1 MTHTPQRSPFSAE
14 HQAIALSISIFSN
27 TIQVLIWPLLVY
39 VPHVREISK
48 EKAPLVWHNEPCRY
62 FKKRAFP
69 KHKIIMTESWEKN
82 GAVFEGKHAMW
93 KTKHMTPRWEGLPCV
108 CVREGFK
115 RLEDESTSV
124 VGHTHTPLSLAAI
137 WASLGRPQGDYGRAT
152 SPKSFLGTSAGRGD
166 GPEIISVIFITWF
179 SFGHTS
185 GAGDRGNK
193 NSRAIASKP
202 FSVVSGSSTLKV
214 TWNPDLKDWNGLH
227 PQILRCSCSQNS
239 LFRIFSSKEGIV

>member
-1 MTHTPQRSPFSAE
+1 MAHYPSHSLSTASQWLFQVQGLITLTLCDRLACVNAELTISKCQEMTHTPQRSPFSAE

-62 FKKRAFP
+62 FKKKAFP

-152 SPKSFLGTSAGRGD
+152 SPKSSWVPAQGG
-166 GPEIISVIFITWF
+166 EMV
-179 SFGHTS
+179 
-185 GAGDRGNK
+185 
-193 NSRAIASKP
+193 
-202 FSVVSGSSTLKV
+202 LK
-214 TWNPDLKDWNGLH
+214 
-227 PQILRCSCSQNS
+227 S
-239 LFRIFSSKEGIV
+239 